1 MMRRLV
7 NSTLLLLLL
16 GAGFAGANAQDS
28 VPPAKPADKAAK
40 SADADKPASAAP
52 AVDAQSAKPSGAD
65 ANPFP
70 EEESKSAARQ
80 VEQGEAPPLPA
91 DLAGDPAAG
100 DVPRP
105 SARPDAGEDDGVS
118 SSRTRLEGL
127 DDTDP
132 DASRKPK
139 QITGS
144 EALHNPKMSSEDVAI
159 GKMYMQSENYRGA
172 YIRFKEALNLNPEN
186 PDAAFGVAESARKL
200 NQTQEAIENYKLC
213 VDLDPDGPRAK
224 AARKALT
231 SLASAKTP

>member
-1 MMRRLV
+1 MKRLI
-7 NSTLLLLLL
+7 NPILLLVLL
-16 GAGFAGANAQDS
+16 GAGFAYANAQDAA
-28 VPPAKPADKAAK
+28 PAKPADKTAK
-40 SADADKPASAAP
+40 GATEDKPASSTPAA
-52 AVDAQSAKPSGAD
+52 DGQSAKPSSAD

-70 EEESKSAARQ
+70 EEESKSAAKQ

-105 SARPDAGEDDGVS
+105 AAKNDTGEDDGVS

-139 QITGS
+139 PITGS

-159 GKMYMQSENYRGA
+159 GKMYMQSDNYRGA

-213 VDLDPDGPRAK
+213 LDLDPDGPRAK
-224 AARKALT
+224 AARKALA
-231 SLASAKTP
+231 SLSSAKAP